1 MTFLPRLIV
10 VALSAFGLVNIVA
23 SLVLLLV
30 WRPPAGTATARSRV
44 WFQGRMIPAAASLLA
59 GLLAVS
65 AFLRFEP
72 REDPEDMSMLLIA
85 LAAITVAVWTTA
97 SARLLRTRLAAGRSL
112 RWWMAA
118 AEPIE
123 VRGIAVPAFVVNIG
137 FPIVA
142 VVGLFRPRLIVSRAV
157 LDACSEAEM
166 QAILAHEAW
175 HLVRRDNIRRV
186 LLSAAPDVLSWLPRA
201 VRFSEEWQRASEEAA
216 DDAAARLGPAGR
228 VHLAEALV
236 RVARLA
242 PAPGHQLSCPLP
254 ASALYRGES
263 IERRVRRVL
272 DPTLDVRAGSRTWRL
287 PLTFVFAI
295 VFVLSLLNLGVV
307 QELVEIAV
315 RHLP

>member
-1 MTFLPRLIV
+1 
-10 VALSAFGLVNIVA
+10 
-23 SLVLLLV
+23 
-30 WRPPAGTATARSRV
+30 
-44 WFQGRMIPAAASLLA
+44 
-59 GLLAVS
+59 
-65 AFLRFEP
+65 
-72 REDPEDMSMLLIA
+72 
-85 LAAITVAVWTTA
+85 
-97 SARLLRTRLAAGRSL
+97 
-112 RWWMAA
+112 
-118 AEPIE
+118 
-123 VRGIAVPAFVVNIG
+123 AVPAFVVNIG

-142 VVGLFRPRLIVSRAV
+142 VVGLFRPRLIVSRVV
-157 LDACSEAEM
+157 LDACGEAEM

-242 PAPGHQLSCPLP
+242 PASGHVLSCPLP

-272 DPTLDVRAGSRTWRL
+272 DP
-287 PLTFVFAI
+287 
-295 VFVLSLLNLGVV
+295 
-307 QELVEIAV
+307 
-315 RHLP
+315 